1 MSRLNINNL
10 TNENEDGSPRISGI
24 STFSSTA
31 FLEAPKGTTAQ
42 RPENVAPGMI
52 RFNTDSGHLE
62 YYTGEF
68 WDEVLVKETAGIS
81 GRGIFAGGNYNPGTL
96 VRANIID
103 YVTIQSTG
111 DAIDFGDLSIGRD
124 VPAGCASRTRGIIA
138 GGYSGSEESSIDYIE
153 IATLGDAVDFGDL
166 VSNRRN
172 RDGCGDSTRG
182 IMMGGWA
189 PTTAIDVITFAST
202 GSATTGGGL
211 VAARYNNGVLSNS
224 TRGVSG
230 GGAGTAPAG
239 DQVNMEYVTIQSLGT
254 AQNFGDLS
262 TGGYAAGTS
271 SSVRGIFV
279 LNGGTID
286 YITIS
291 TTGNAQDF
299 GDATFTDN
307 NKNATA
313 DSTRAVFGGATSPGD
328 VSTLNFITIST
339 RGDASEFG
347 DLTQARGAGA
357 AFSNGH
363 GGL

>member
-81 GRGIFAGGNYNPGTL
+81 GRGIFAGGNYNPGST
-96 VRANIID
+96 VRTDIID

-111 DAIDFGDLSIGRD
+111 NALDFGDLSVGRD

-138 GGYSGSEESSIDYIE
+138 GGYSGSELQSIDFIE
-153 IATLGDAVDFGDL
+153 IATLGDAADFGDL

-172 RDGCGDSTRG
+172 KDGAGDSTRG

-189 PTTAIDVITFAST
+189 PTTAIDVVTFAST

-211 VAARYNNGVLSNS
+211 AAARHNNASLSNS

-230 GGAGTAPAG
+230 GGAAPAPAG
-239 DQVNMEYVTIQSLGT
+239 NQVNMEYVTIQSLGT
-254 AQNFGDLS
+254 AQDFGDLS
-262 TGGYAAGTS
+262 TGGYAGGTS
-271 SSVRGIFV
+271 SPVRGIFV
-279 LNGGTID
+279 LTGGTIE

-299 GDATFTDN
+299 GDATYTTN
-307 NKNATA
+307 NKNTTS
-313 DSTRAVFGGATSPGD
+313 DSTRAVLAGGNSPADTNAIDFISIATTG
-328 VSTLNFITIST
+328 N
-339 RGDASEFG
+339 ASEFG
-347 DLTQARGAGA
+347 DLTQAKGSGAS
-357 AFSNGH
+357 FSNGH